1 MSEDQPLVPHT
12 IPSGDQ
18 AFTRVVSAAA
28 SGVGSPAELEER
40 LRPLY
45 PNATVAERGLA
56 GEPRIVYVYRDGHF
70 TSDSDQPWWDE
81 PGVARITIRVE
92 TGEITEVN
100 DRWSQLMAAP
110 RETLS
115 GRPYTD
121 FVLPEAVPAAQA
133 LLGSILELGEA
144 RSSVVLRRPDGTR
157 LTIEFRAVLD
167 GENLRVAYR
176 PV

>member
-1 MSEDQPLVPHT
+1 M
-12 IPSGDQ
+12 
-18 AFTRVVSAAA
+18 
-28 SGVGSPAELEER
+28 
-40 LRPLY
+40 
-45 PNATVAERGLA
+45 
-56 GEPRIVYVYRDGHF
+56 
-70 TSDSDQPWWDE
+70 
-81 PGVARITIRVE
+81 E

-100 DRWSQLMAAP
+100 DRWSELMAVP
-110 RETLS
+110 PEMLS

-176 PV
+176 PT